1 LSASLPE
8 GRIGV
13 YMGIFNFFI
22 VLPEI
27 IASLGFGWVMSHLL
41 HNNRLT
47 AVVSGGV
54 FMIVAAV
61 FMQLVDDPG
70 ERVIAAATR
79 LSVTS
84 DEYHRPVSSA

>member
-1 LSASLPE
+1 
-8 GRIGV
+8 
-13 YMGIFNFFI
+13 MGIFNFFI

-84 DEYHRPVSSA
+84 DECHRPVSSA